1 MAVYNERESRDEV
14 LHEVRRIK
22 EELAKAMDFD
32 LDRIF
37 EDAKQ
42 RQKESGRKIIPPPVR
57 KAAPPSP

>member
-1 MAVYNERESRDEV
+1 MAVYEERESRDEV

-37 EDAKQ
+37 EDAK
-42 RQKESGRKIIPPPVR
+42 RKEKASGRKIIPAPVR
-57 KAAPPSP
+57 KNG